1 MNRPIN
7 KPAWLVM
14 ALLTVLLTA
23 CEQPTSSTD
32 ASTSAAPVVGA
43 GSTADAD
50 QADADPSA
58 SIGAENADLFELSVA
73 KATAAM
79 EAGELTAEQ
88 LARYYLDRI
97 ERYNPKLN
105 AVIAVNPDAIEQA
118 KMLDEERAAGRIH
131 GPLHGVPVILKD
143 NIESRE
149 AMATTAG
156 SLALKNNFT
165 QRDATVT
172 ANLRAA
178 GAVILGKANL
188 SEWANF
194 RSSRSSSGWSGVGGQ
209 ARNPYDTSK
218 TPCGS
223 SSGSGV
229 SVAADLTLLAVGTET
244 NGSVVCPSSV
254 NGLVGIKPT
263 VGLVSR
269 NGIVPISHRQD
280 TAGPMARSVE
290 DAAAMLNAMV
300 GFDDADV
307 ATEKSRQNGG
317 VDRDYTELLKTSAL
331 IGKRIGV
338 LRGVAGFHE
347 GVDALFDQAVADI
360 QDAGAQI
367 VDDLEYPDAG
377 DAFDNGNSF
386 NALLIDFKN
395 DLNTYLEGLP
405 NPPAEA
411 VNLEALIAF
420 NKANADQEMPWFQQE
435 LFEQAQEKGGFDED
449 YQLAV
454 EKITTAASNG
464 IDQLLSEH
472 NLDAII
478 APTTS
483 AAWSIDRINGDKYL
497 GGSSTYPA
505 VSGYPNITLPMG
517 YVHHLPVGMSF
528 IGTAFDEQELLAM
541 AYAYEQST
549 NHRHPPKLTSSDSD
563 EASTP

>member
-1 MNRPIN
+1 MNQLIDRLIR
-7 KPAWLVM
+7 L
-14 ALLTVLLTA
+14 ALALAMVLLIG
-23 CEQPTSSTD
+23 CEQSTSDTSS
-32 ASTSAAPVVGA
+32 SAAPIADA
-43 GSTADAD
+43 GSE
-50 QADADPSA
+50 A
-58 SIGAENADLFELSVA
+58 SVDTTDSSAENENLFELSVSQ
-73 KATAAM
+73 ATAAM
-79 EAGELTAEQ
+79 QNDELSAAQ
-88 LARYYLDRI
+88 LTRYYLDRI
-97 ERYNPKLN
+97 EDYNPTLN
-105 AVIAVNPDAIEQA
+105 AIIATSPDAIEQA
-118 KMLDEERAAGRIH
+118 EMLDKQRAEGHIK
-131 GPLHGVPVILKD
+131 GPLHGIPVILKD

-149 AMATTAG
+149 AMATTVG

-209 ARNPYDTSK
+209 ARNPYDINK

-229 SVAADLTLLAVGTET
+229 SVAADLAMIAVGTET

-269 NGIVPISHRQD
+269 TGIVPISHRQD

-290 DAAAMLNAMV
+290 DAAIMLNAMV
-300 GFDDADV
+300 GFDEADL
-307 ATEKSRQNGG
+307 ATQQARQQGG
-317 VDRDYTELLKTSAL
+317 FDRDYTQLLETSAL
-331 IGKRIGV
+331 AGKRIGV

-360 QDAGAQI
+360 ESAGAEI

-395 DLNTYLEGLP
+395 DLNAYLAGLP
-405 NPPAEA
+405 RPPAEA
-411 VNLEALIAF
+411 VDLEALIAF
-420 NKANADQEMPWFQQE
+420 NNANADQEMPWFQQE
-435 LFEQAQEKGGFDED
+435 LFEQAQEKGGFDEA
-449 YQLAV
+449 YQQAV
-454 EKITTAASNG
+454 EKITNATRNG

-472 NLDAII
+472 NLDAMI

-528 IGTAFDEQELLAM
+528 IGTAFDEQALLGM
-541 AYAYEQST
+541 AYAYEQAT
-549 NHRHPPKLTSSDSD
+549 NHRRPPTL
-563 EASTP
+563 P

>member
-1 MNRPIN
+1 MNKLNNRPV
-7 KPAWLVM
+7 WLI
-14 ALLTVLLTA
+14 LVLAMVFLVG
-23 CEQPTSSTD
+23 CEQPSPDASSST
-32 ASTSAAPVVGA
+32 APVVD
-43 GSTADAD
+43 TDAQVSVGTTED
-50 QADADPSA
+50 TS
-58 SIGAENADLFELSVA
+58 SAENESLFELSVSQA
-73 KATAAM
+73 IAAM
-79 EAGELTAEQ
+79 QSGEFSSEQ
-88 LARYYLDRI
+88 LTRYYLERI
-97 ERYNPKLN
+97 EHYNPMLN
-105 AVIAVNPDAIEQA
+105 AVIATSPDAIEQA
-118 KMLDEERAAGRIH
+118 QKLDKQRAEGHIH
-131 GPLHGVPVILKD
+131 GPLHGIPVILKD

-165 QRDATVT
+165 QRDAAVT

-209 ARNPYDTSK
+209 AKNPYDISK

-229 SVAADLTLLAVGTET
+229 SVAADLAILAVGTET

-254 NGLVGIKPT
+254 NGLVGVKPT

-269 NGIVPISHRQD
+269 TGIVPISHRQD

-290 DAAAMLNAMV
+290 DAAIMLNAMV
-300 GFDDADV
+300 GFDEADV
-307 ATEKSRQNGG
+307 ATEQARQQGG
-317 VDRDYTELLKTSAL
+317 FDRDYTQLLETSAL
-331 IGKRIGV
+331 AGKRIGV
-338 LRGVAGFHE
+338 LRGAAGFHE

-360 QDAGAQI
+360 ESAGAEM
-367 VDDLEYPDAG
+367 VDDLQYPDAG

-395 DLNTYLEGLP
+395 DLNAYLAGLP
-405 NPPAEA
+405 KPPAEA
-411 VNLEALIAF
+411 VDLEALIAF
-420 NKANADQEMPWFQQE
+420 NNANADQEMPWFQQE
-435 LFEQAQEKGGFDED
+435 LFEQAQEKGGFDD
-449 YQLAV
+449 AYQQAV
-454 EKITTAASNG
+454 EKITDATRNG
-464 IDQLLSEH
+464 IDQLLREH

-517 YVHHLPVGMSF
+517 YVHHLPVGISF
-528 IGTAFDEQELLAM
+528 IGTAFDEQALLGM

-549 NHRHPPKLTSSDSD
+549 HHRHPPKL
-563 EASTP
+563 P